1 MPASCDSAPATS
13 TAPAM
18 NVLMVVPWDQPFGGV
33 ASVVGNLARSLEQ
46 AGHQVVF
53 FHPGEPEYCR
63 RRTTAWG
70 FTGYERNLRSP
81 FIEGKPIR
89 SLLAFLVYLVPT
101 LLQLAAVLR
110 RHRIQVINVH
120 YPVEPFVYFGILRWL
135 LPIRLAVSV
144 HGADLF
150 RDGRRSKRYPWSL
163 RLLVAGADALVAPS
177 QAFLQECL
185 AVFPRAARRGAAVH
199 NGIDMDELGRPD
211 PGPGLPAQPYVLCIA
226 AHNEKKA
233 LDVLLAAFAEI
244 GDAHRGLRLV
254 LVGDGPLRPQ
264 HEAQAR
270 SLALGGRVE
279 FLGERGRAE
288 VARLLHGCSIFV
300 LPSRSEPFGLVVA
313 EALACRKAV
322 VASAVG
328 GIPEII
334 EDGHTGVLVEPDNPP
349 ALARALARML
359 GDQGLRERV
368 ANAGYARVHEY
379 FGSERMGAEYQRL
392 FSALLA

>member
-1 MPASCDSAPATS
+1 M
-13 TAPAM
+13 
-18 NVLMVVPWDQPFGGV
+18 
-33 ASVVGNLARSLEQ
+33 
-46 AGHQVVF
+46 
-53 FHPGEPEYCR
+53 
-63 RRTTAWG
+63 
-70 FTGYERNLRSP
+70 
-81 FIEGKPIR
+81 
-89 SLLAFLVYLVPT
+89 
-101 LLQLAAVLR
+101 
-110 RHRIQVINVH
+110 
-120 YPVEPFVYFGILRWL
+120 YFGLLRWL

-150 RDGRRSKRYPWSL
+150 RDGRRSQRYPWPI
-163 RLLVAGADALVAPS
+163 RMLVAGADALVAPS

-199 NGIDMDELGRPD
+199 NGVDMDELGRPD
-211 PGPGLPAQPYVLCIA
+211 PGAAGRRRSRTCCASRPTTRRRRSTCCWRPLPRSA
-226 AHNEKKA
+226 APTVA
-233 LDVLLAAFAEI
+233 V
-244 GDAHRGLRLV
+244 RLV

-270 SLALGGRVE
+270 ALALGGRVE

-300 LPSRSEPFGLVVA
+300 LPSRSEPFGLVVT

-334 EDGHTGVLVEPDNPP
+334 EDGRSGVLVEPDNPP

-359 GDQGLRERV
+359 GRQGASRARGQRGLRAGARALRLRANGRRV
-368 ANAGYARVHEY
+368 RAAVLRAAGVA
-379 FGSERMGAEYQRL
+379 
-392 FSALLA
+392 ALAPR